1 MNFIH
6 CAADGYRYDNSPSF
20 FQLHD
25 PSSRHKEFE
34 LDMKMRYGTGNDPER
49 PPTPQAGDKYITI
62 GAIAGLII
70 GGTLG
75 VIFGGYCFNFLGGA
89 IGLIGGLIIGG
100 IIGAKIGNIIK
111 NRKQKKRT
119 NKSHSNLH

>member
-1 MNFIH
+1 MNTEYKYN
-6 CAADGYRYDNSPSF
+6 GYNKSNSPGY

-25 PSSRHKEFE
+25 PYSRHKEFE
-34 LDMKMRYGTGNDPER
+34 LDTKMRYGMGKDPER

-75 VIFGGYCFNFLGGA
+75 VIIGGYCFNFLGGS
-89 IGLIGGLIIGG
+89 IGLIGGIIIGG
-100 IIGAKIGNIIK
+100 IIGAKIGNMIK
-111 NRKQKKRT
+111 NRQQKA
-119 NKSHSNLH
+119 KSDEQKPF